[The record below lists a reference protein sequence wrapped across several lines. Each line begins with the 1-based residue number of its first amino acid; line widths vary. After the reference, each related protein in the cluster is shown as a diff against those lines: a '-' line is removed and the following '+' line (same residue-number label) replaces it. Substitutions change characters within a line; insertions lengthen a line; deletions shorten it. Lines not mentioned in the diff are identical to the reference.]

1 MKHRDI
7 LETLAVLKPQECIHG
22 RFTFTRYNTGNMDPE
37 HKIPHCGTAGCLLGE
52 LPGITQ
58 DWCFDE
64 DGDLRCASINTAKYM
79 TVTKQASE
87 YFDIDRRYIQALFI
101 PSDQLED
108 NDEET
113 ASALIKEAKNL
124 SGTATLREVQENL
137 KLFLNQFD

>member
-22 RFTFTRYNTGNMDPE
+22 RFTFTRFNTGNLDLYT
-37 HKIPHCGTAGCLLGE
+37 KIPHCGTAGCLLGE

-58 DWCFDE
+58 DWYFDE
-64 DGDLRCASINTAKYM
+64 GGDLRCASINTTKYM
-79 TVTKQASE
+79 TVTEQASE

-108 NDEET
+108 NDEEL
-113 ASALIKEAKNL
+113 ASDLIEGAINL
-124 SGTATLREVQENL
+124 SGKATLQEVQENL